1 MIRYD
6 THPPSFEPNFNYGN
20 LRLGNKTR
28 LNKILSVYFRV
39 LERSHGSL
47 SNILD
52 QLSRKPAKAVSSGPT
67 EDLDIHQE
75 DGDEESS
82 ERFVSVLDIR
92 RQMAKIKD
100 SLKSTVVEDEK
111 SDDGELFA
119 GIKSER

>member
-1 MIRYD
+1 VISYD
-6 THPPSFEPNFNYGN
+6 THPASFEPNFNYGN

>member
-1 MIRYD
+1 
-6 THPPSFEPNFNYGN
+6 
-20 LRLGNKTR
+20 LGNKTR